1 MLRIENVNVSYG
13 SIHALHDISL
23 TVNDGEVVSL
33 IGANGAGK
41 TTTLNCIAGVLR
53 LNGGQIFWN
62 GQELSRMKTTEIV
75 RLGISLIPEGRH
87 VFPDMTIAENLEMG
101 AYSRHDKAGIK
112 RDYEWVAELF
122 PKLKTRLK
130 QMAGT
135 LSGGEQQ
142 MLAVG
147 RALMAN
153 PQVVLMDEPS
163 MGLAPIVVEEVFNVI
178 RQISGMGKTILL
190 VEQNAALA
198 LEVAHYAYVI
208 ELGEIVLSGT
218 GASLLKNPEVEKA
231 YLGL

>member
-1 MLRIENVNVSYG
+1 
-13 SIHALHDISL
+13 
-23 TVNDGEVVSL
+23 
-33 IGANGAGK
+33 
-41 TTTLNCIAGVLR
+41 
-53 LNGGQIFWN
+53 
-62 GQELSRMKTTEIV
+62 
-75 RLGISLIPEGRH
+75 
-87 VFPDMTIAENLEMG
+87 MT
-101 AYSRHDKAGIK
+101 
-112 RDYEWVAELF
+112 
-122 PKLKTRLK
+122 
-130 QMAGT
+130 
-135 LSGGEQQ
+135 
-142 MLAVG
+142 
-147 RALMAN
+147 N